1 MADYSLLI
9 AKAVSG
15 LEKNTGEARR
25 ALYHRAR
32 EVLVASLR
40 GFSEPDITRE
50 RLALEQ
56 AIATVELEAAGKHRD
71 EDAIPMVHTTQ
82 DEVSDGHR
90 EAAHGSDCFNDAD
103 AIEEDGNPATAAE
116 GEELQRHEE
125 EEIKRKAD
133 EERYEREEEARRKA
147 EEERKH
153 TALRDAIASLS
164 DTLKF

>member
-15 LEKNTGEARR
+15 LEKNTGQARR

-40 GFSEPDITRE
+40 GFSEPDIIRE

-56 AIATVELEAAGKHRD
+56 AIAKVELEAAGKHHD
-71 EDAIPMVHTTQ
+71 EDAIPKVQTMQ
-82 DEVSDGHR
+82 GEVPDKR
-90 EAAHGSDCFNDAD
+90 WEAA
-103 AIEEDGNPATAAE
+103 EEDGSPATAPEFEAE
-116 GEELQRHEE
+116 DQELRYRDEE
-125 EEIKRKAD
+125 EPKRNAE
-133 EERYEREEEARRKA
+133 EERRQREEEAKRKA

-153 TALRDAIASLS
+153 TALRDAIAALS
-164 DTLKF
+164 DPIKF